1 MMTHSER
8 KKLDPSKCTLYSGG
22 LRGAEAEFGRIAE
35 EFGVNE
41 VNFSYKGHQMERVKD
56 VRVLSEEEL
65 QQGDISMT
73 IVSKRLGKKFSQ
85 AERIRR
91 VIQSIFHMVNNGYQI
106 FAIGWI
112 NEDGTVKGGTGWAVE
127 LGKFFNRPVHV
138 FDQDRNKWFTWKGGV
153 WVEDTPRIEY
163 DTFVGTGTRY
173 LSDEGKKAIRE
184 LFERSFERA

>member
-1 MMTHSER
+1 MTHSER

-153 WVEDTPRIEY
+153 WVEDTPQIEY

>member
-1 MMTHSER
+1 MTHSKQKSLE
-8 KKLDPSKCTLYSGG
+8 PSKCTLYSGG

-41 VNFSYKGHQMERVKD
+41 VNFSFKGHQMERVKD
-56 VRVLSEEEL
+56 VKVLSEEEL

-138 FDQDRNKWFTWKGGV
+138 FDQGRNKWFTWKGGV
-153 WVEDTPRIEY
+153 WIEDNPRIEY
-163 DTFVGTGTRY
+163 ETFVGTGTRY
-173 LSDEGKKAIRE
+173 LSEEGKKAIRE
-184 LFERSFERA
+184 LFERSFKEAG

>member
-1 MMTHSER
+1 MTHSER